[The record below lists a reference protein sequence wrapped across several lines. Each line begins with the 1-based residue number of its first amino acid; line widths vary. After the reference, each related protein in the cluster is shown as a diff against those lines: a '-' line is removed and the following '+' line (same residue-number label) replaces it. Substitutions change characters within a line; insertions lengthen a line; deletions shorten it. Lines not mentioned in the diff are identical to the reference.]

1 MSESNGADERSRADE
16 PKNSRWT
23 GLWLTLL
30 VVAVIGHTA
39 SLYIPALIGQSPADG
54 DPTQAPAR
62 ILGAFLWPA
71 LLGMIIQRVRSKPR
85 WPGVVLGLIIG
96 FLVYF
101 GSFYVAAMNTG
112 SHPADADAAMTT
124 TSAWTQAEL
133 TEDFMRGLTKDQ
145 CVQKTI
151 SLLRTCDTENCIRN
165 MAGVLGDCVTFA
177 GGDVGAFCETY
188 QQTYVSPNCPD
199 GELSPMSCRV
209 LEVGGTVLCEEQ

>member
-1 MSESNGADERSRADE
+1 MSESNGVDEKSPADK
-16 PKNSRWT
+16 PKKGRWT

-30 VVAVIGHTA
+30 ALAVVGHTA

-62 ILGAFLWPA
+62 VLGALLWPS
-71 LLGMIIQRVRSKPR
+71 LLGMMIQRARSKPR
-85 WPGVVLGLIIG
+85 WSGVVLGLIIG

-101 GSFYVAAMNTG
+101 GSFFVAASNTG
-112 SHPADADAAMTT
+112 SRSADADAAMTT

-133 TEDFMRGLTKDQ
+133 TEDFMRELNKDQ

-151 SLLRTCDTENCIRN
+151 SLLRSCNTENCIRT

-177 GGDVGAFCETY
+177 GGDVDTFCEKY
-188 QQTYVSPNCPD
+188 QQTYVTPNCAG